1 MNEFYK
7 TLLNPK
13 GKFGIWGIVILVLA
27 GIALMIVPGVFL
39 NKNDAAQKSGEPIN
53 PIKIADSSSTSSPVL
68 ALEKSLSQQIS
79 NILSQVE
86 GAGNVSVSVSLE
98 AGPETDF
105 AENVTSDTST
115 IEEKDTSGGT
125 RTTSTMNNKTEVVFA
140 QNQNNPLIIKEKGA
154 QIRGVL
160 VVAEGAR
167 DSEIKIKL
175 NHAVQA
181 MLNLPAHRIM
191 VLTKESR

>member
-13 GKFGIWGIVILVLA
+13 GKFGIWGIVFLVLV
-27 GIALMIVPGVFL
+27 GILLMIVPSFFL
-39 NKNDAAQKSGEPIN
+39 NDRNSAGRPAEPLN
-53 PIKIADSSSTSSPVL
+53 MVRAEDSSASSSPISTLEENL
-68 ALEKSLSQQIS
+68 AQQIS

-86 GAGNVSVSVSLE
+86 GAGTVAVSVTLE
-98 AGPETDF
+98 AGPETDY

-125 RTTSTMNNKTEVVFA
+125 RTTATVNNKAEVVFA
-140 QNQNNPLIIKEKGA
+140 QNQNNPLVIKEKGA

-160 VVAEGAR
+160 VVAEGAK

-175 NHAVQA
+175 NRAVQA

-191 VLTKESR
+191 VLPKESR